1 MLLSFI
7 NQSVKKFL
15 ANDPETAQRLH
26 EFNDKHVV
34 LELIDLNIKTLI
46 TIDDG
51 AIILSIFQ
59 EDEVNEV
66 HASIHTN
73 VFTLLQIGL
82 GVDYQ
87 SMLKNGSLVIKGDAD
102 LVNQLRTIFKEFDF
116 DWEEIV
122 AKYLGDSIAYQA
134 GVMAKK
140 LGKYKQRSLNNF
152 RLDVSEY
159 LQEESRIVPT
169 RIELEHFYNA
179 VDNLD
184 ADIDRLEARTRRLLV
199 KCEI

>member
-122 AKYLGDSIAYQA
+122 AKYFGDSIAYQA